1 MLSKQI
7 EKLLK
12 KIYETPSHEGSFTAA
27 AQLKRVLKTKYKK
40 NVSIDDINE
49 WLTGQR
55 SYTYHKRVRHN
66 FPGNP
71 IIAHFTDDQWDSDLM
86 FLPDLA
92 RFNDG
97 FKIALVCVDVVS
109 RHAWVEP
116 MKTKHGEATTQAM
129 KKILKRSDPRKPTRL
144 HTDKG
149 KEFFNSHFKE
159 LMRENDI
166 EHFATE
172 SDRSKAAIAE
182 RFNRTLK
189 EKIYKFLDSNP
200 SNNRYLDVLQD
211 LVDSYNNTV
220 HSSIKM
226 KPTEVNAENEATA
239 LWNLY
244 HEYWTDEKDC
254 QDDDG
259 GGKCTGT
266 AAGRQ
271 KSKFQYKGTRDHT
284 AVKNKN
290 IKNLLNI
297 GDTVRLAGKKHP
309 FNKSYKGLWTEELF
323 TIHKIHKRHP
333 YFVYEVK
340 EADGEPLDG
349 VFYREELQ
357 KVKPPKTSDYW
368 QVEKII
374 RKRKKKGS
382 NEMEYFVKWFGYAD
396 KYNTWVPESH
406 MKSTK

>member
-1 MLSKQI
+1 MLSKQL

-27 AQLKRVLKTKYKK
+27 NQLKRVLKTKYKK
-40 NVSIDDINE
+40 NVSIDDIKE

-92 RFNDG
+92 KFNDG

-109 RHAWVEP
+109 RFAWVEP
-116 MKTKHGEATTQAM
+116 MKTKHGEATTRAM
-129 KKILKRSDPRKPTRL
+129 KEILKRSSPRIPSRL

-149 KEFFNSHFKE
+149 KEFFNSNFKA
-159 LMRENDI
+159 LMKEKEI
-166 EHFATE
+166 EHFAT
-172 SDRSKAAIAE
+172 STDRSKAAIAE

-226 KPTEVNAENEATA
+226 KPAEVSSENEATA

-244 HEYWTDEKDC
+244 HEYWTDEKD
-254 QDDDG
+254 DVNDAP
-259 GGKCTGT
+259 KCKPSGS
-266 AAGRQ
+266 A
-271 KSKFQYKGTRDHT
+271 KFQYKGTRDHKQ
-284 AVKNKN
+284 VRDKNV
-290 IKNLLNI
+290 KNLLAI
-297 GDTVRLAGKKHP
+297 GDKVRLAGKKNP
-309 FNKSYKGLWTEELF
+309 FNKAYKGLWTEELF
-323 TIHKIHKRHP
+323 SISKIHRRHP
-333 YFVYEVK
+333 YFVYEVQ

-357 KVKPPKTSDYW
+357 KVKPPETADYW
-368 QVEKII
+368 QVEKVI
-374 RKRKKKGS
+374 RKRKIKGS
-382 NEMEYFVKWFGYAD
+382 NETEYLVKWFGYAD
-396 KYNTWVPESH
+396 KYNTWVPESN

>member
-40 NVSIDDINE
+40 NASIDDVNE

-55 SYTYHKRVRHN
+55 SYTYHKRVKHN

-92 RFNDG
+92 KFNDG

-109 RHAWVEP
+109 RYAWVEP

-129 KKILKRSDPRKPTRL
+129 KAILKRSAPRKPTRL

-149 KEFFNSHFKE
+149 KEFFNSNFKE
-159 LMRENDI
+159 LMREKGI
-166 EHFATE
+166 VHFATE
-172 SDRSKAAIAE
+172 TDRSKAAIAE

-211 LVDSYNNTV
+211 LVDSYNDTV

-226 KPTEVNAENEATA
+226 KPSEVNGQNEATA

-244 HEYWTDEKDC
+244 HEYWVDEKDC
-254 QDDDG
+254 EKRDD
-259 GGKCTGT
+259 
-266 AAGRQ
+266 AGNCIDRP
-271 KSKFQYKGTRDHT
+271 SEGNPKFQYKGTRDHT
-284 AVKNKN
+284 NVRNKN
-290 IKNLLNI
+290 VRNLLKI

-323 TIHKIHKRHP
+323 SISKIHKRHP
-333 YFVYEVK
+333 YFVYEVQ
-340 EADGEPLDG
+340 EADGDPLDG
-349 VFYREELQ
+349 MFYREELQ
-357 KVKPPKTSDYW
+357 KVKPPKASDYW

-374 RKRKKKGS
+374 RKRKKKNG
-382 NEMEYFVKWFGYAD
+382 ETEYLVKWFGYAE
-396 KYNTWVPESH
+396 KYNSWVPESH